1 MFNGEIVLKLV
12 GGLEHCLFAIS
23 YMGCHPS
30 HWRTHHFSR
39 WLKHV
44 KTHQPVKS
52 CQVLISAGTISSFN
66 MFQWL
71 NYHFYGP
78 ISPIFAGVTD
88 PQSQAFLA
96 RDLSNNEL
104 VVMKQAIFWERQRTV
119 EGVIGFVFWDFFHP
133 ERKVVKQW
141 SPGFL
146 EGGSWNSGIMGIE
159 YEERYV
165 FFSDIPNRILG
176 FRAK

>member
-1 MFNGEIVLKLV
+1 
-12 GGLEHCLFAIS
+12 
-23 YMGCHPS
+23 
-30 HWRTHHFSR
+30 
-39 WLKHV
+39 
-44 KTHQPVKS
+44 
-52 CQVLISAGTISSFN
+52 

-119 EGVIGFVFWDFFHP
+119 EGVIGFVFWDFFSSR
-133 ERKVVKQW
+133 E
-141 SPGFL
+141 
-146 EGGSWNSGIMGIE
+146 EGGE
-159 YEERYV
+159 TV
-165 FFSDIPNRILG
+165 KPRIFGRGLM
-176 FRAK
+176 K